1 MCFMQPLFS
10 NGRLAALLG
19 LALLVA
25 AGCLSS
31 RNATE
36 RRAAQARHELKRV
49 VRELH
54 VPAGDATN
62 EVVRGE
68 LLTNAVAG
76 YLDLVARYPD
86 QPQWCAQALRSVANI
101 YRAEGRRAE
110 ALATYERLAQRYPG
124 EHWEVI
130 QAWKAAGDLMWDS
143 QKREL
148 ARGYYQQIVDT
159 YSAPDQPPMFQTIVD
174 IARQRLAAGRDP

>member
-1 MCFMQPLFS
+1 MQHLPS
-10 NGRLAALLG
+10 SRPLAALLG
-19 LALLVA
+19 LALLAA
-25 AGCLSS
+25 AGCLSTRS
-31 RNATE
+31 DAE
-36 RRAAQARHELKRV
+36 RRTAQARHEFMRV
-49 VRELH
+49 VRELQ

-110 ALATYERLAQRYPG
+110 ALATYERLAHRYPG

-143 QKREL
+143 RMREL

-159 YSAPDQPPMFQTIVD
+159 YSGPDQPPMFQTIVD
-174 IARQRLAAGRDP
+174 IARQRLSAGRDP